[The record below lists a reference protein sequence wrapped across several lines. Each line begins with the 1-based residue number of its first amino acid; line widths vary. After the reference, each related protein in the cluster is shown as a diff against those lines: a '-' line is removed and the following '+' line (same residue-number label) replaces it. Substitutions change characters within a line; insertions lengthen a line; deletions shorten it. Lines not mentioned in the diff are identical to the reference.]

1 VIVDLFNGFC
11 HAEEASLLLYF
22 ICVEIGTSIGGKLL
36 CHFNLRDGRG
46 TVYFLFDP
54 ETSNLIRCDENGLA
68 LAGHKWEE
76 TTPAQ
81 FISLFWHTFKFN
93 AKREIFVYGRRLM
106 DYNRESR

>member
-1 VIVDLFNGFC
+1 MIVDLFNGFC

-68 LAGHKWEE
+68 LADHKWEE

-81 FISLFWHTFKFN
+81 FITLFWDTFKFN
-93 AKREIFVYGRRLM
+93 AKREIFVHGRRLT
-106 DYNRESR
+106 DYNREYT